1 MEDKEKD
8 AEHNVNNVTTYTSF
22 QSPVTINAQ
31 NKYANVTYERQIASD
46 ILSETIK

>member
-8 AEHNVNNVTTYTSF
+8 AYRNVNNITMDTMF

-31 NKYANVTYERQIASD
+31 KKDANVKYERQIASD
-46 ILSETIK
+46 ILAETIK